1 MPPAP
6 SGETTS
12 YGPSRVP
19 EGRGIS
25 GRRLSSLTPDVNRT
39 TMRTLSRTE
48 EDVTEMPL
56 MTMRQRL
63 TGINREL
70 QKSPETVIRVTHRGK
85 PALAVMSAEL
95 YDGIVETLDVMSDPE
110 AVEALR
116 GSLAD
121 LEGGKVRSLDEV
133 ARRLHRRR
141 CHREPVMKSSGRR
154 RPFGCSPG
162 PATDASS
169 RSSLTCRRNWSSSP
183 RNRENR
189 CGKDSWD
196 SAA

>member
-1 MPPAP
+1 
-6 SGETTS
+6 
-12 YGPSRVP
+12 
-19 EGRGIS
+19 
-25 GRRLSSLTPDVNRT
+25 
-39 TMRTLSRTE
+39 MRTLSRTE

-63 TGINREL
+63 TEINREL

-133 ARRLHRRR
+133 ARRLHLRR
-141 CHREPVMKSSGRR
+141 
-154 RPFGCSPG
+154 
-162 PATDASS
+162 
-169 RSSLTCRRNWSSSP
+169 
-183 RNRENR
+183 
-189 CGKDSWD
+189 
-196 SAA
+196 